1 MAAGKRWTRDEL
13 LILLNLYIKLPFGQF
28 DQRQAVI
35 RDVAERMQRTPGS
48 VAMKL
53 CNLASLDPALRERG
67 RKGLP
72 GASDL
77 DRQVWKEFSG
87 NREAFAPVSEQA
99 FRHLFGAGEDDEVD
113 VVKGVGVRVTKQE
126 KAIYEGP
133 TSGVAQVKVRL
144 AQGVFRQM
152 ILNAFD
158 GKCGITGIP
167 MRELLVA
174 SHIRPWNKFPEDR
187 LDERNGLCLSRLHD
201 AAFDRGLITFDED
214 SRLVLS
220 KSLKDHLPQQ
230 ALRDNFVAY
239 EGGHLQL
246 PPQAVGPKSEFLRY
260 HRERIFSKSSS
271 EREEPVAI
279 KG

>member
-13 LILLNLYIKLPFGQF
+13 LILLNLYVKLPFGSF
-28 DQRQAVI
+28 DQSQPVI
-35 RDVAERMQRTPGS
+35 RDVARRMERTPGS

-77 DRQVWKEFSG
+77 DRQVWEEFSG

-99 FRHLFGAGEDDEVD
+99 FRQLFGAGDDDEVE
-113 VVKGVGVRVTKQE
+113 VVKGIGVLVAKQE
-126 KAIYEGP
+126 KALYEGP
-133 TSGVAQVKVRL
+133 TSAVAQVNVRL

-152 ILNAFD
+152 ILNAYD

-167 MRELLVA
+167 IRELLVA
-174 SHIRPWNKFPEDR
+174 SHIRPWSKFPEDR

-201 AAFDRGLITFDED
+201 AAFDRGLITFGED
-214 SRLVLS
+214 RRLILS
-220 KSLKDHLPQQ
+220 KRLKDHLPQQ
-230 ALRDNFVAY
+230 ALRDNFVAH
-239 EGGHLQL
+239 EGSGLQL
-246 PPQAVGPKSEFLRY
+246 PPQAVGPKVEFLEY
-260 HRERIFSKSSS
+260 HREKVFQSW
-271 EREEPVAI
+271 
-279 KG
+279 